1 MKPALYMRTT
11 QSFSRR
17 TNSQRGVK
25 KPKTSKNAR
34 KANLSHR
41 NISDIGSGG
50 AEESIKN
57 TE

>member
-1 MKPALYMRTT
+1 MRTT